1 MERQMRRALTPRHAT
16 RSGRIVY
23 RLLPEA
29 AAFDAFPD
37 GVWGFEDFTLTRH
50 GDGSRVL
57 RARCELHDEPL
68 VVRDVVQAVD
78 ATFHPHDV
86 FVRLT
91 IGDRFFGSS
100 WYRFTDA
107 EAELEGWT
115 ALKGRIREHRWI
127 ARDMRGFGTHAL
139 MADAWLCARFDY
151 AKGPGRQTFRDN
163 LLTSLDHRG
172 ATGPE
177 FAVTT
182 TSTLRYD
189 GVETITVPAG
199 TFACHHLAFEA
210 TSNNHPPYDLWVS
223 ADGDF
228 LFVKGVVTAP
238 YHWAFELTALSDG

>member
-1 MERQMRRALTPRHAT
+1 MRPATTARHVT
-16 RSGRIVY
+16 RSGRIAY
-23 RLLPEA
+23 RFEPA
-29 AAFDAFPD
+29 ADSFSQFPD
-37 GVWGFEDFTLTRH
+37 GVWGFEDWCITRH
-50 GDGSRVL
+50 GDGTRVL

-68 VVRDVVQAVD
+68 VIRDVIQAVD
-78 ATFHPHDV
+78 AVYHPHDA

-91 IGDRFFGSS
+91 IGDKFFGSS
-100 WYRFTDA
+100 WYRFTDT

-139 MADAWLCARFDY
+139 MADAWLCARYDFR
-151 AKGPGRQTFRDN
+151 KGAGQQTFTDN
-163 LLTSLDHRG
+163 LMTSIDHRG

-177 FAVTT
+177 FTTTT

-189 GVETITVPAG
+189 GIESVTVAAG
-199 TFACHHLAFEA
+199 TFDCHHFAFMN
-210 TSNNHPPYDLWVS
+210 TSNNHPPYDLWIT

-238 YHWAFELTALSDG
+238 YHWTFELTELQG